1 MPVAAEGAEEDE
13 VPRKERLRWEKELL
27 GLYLSE
33 HPLGDIADQL
43 PDYVTAYT
51 GDLAEESDQAKVTLG
66 GIIQSTRRVITRAG
80 STMLVATLEDL
91 QGSAEVVVFPKVF
104 SETASAWA
112 DDAVVLITGRVDHR
126 DESAQLLCET
136 VHAWDDAVRMGPLAY
151 AAERERL
158 SRARARPGSW
168 SGSGNGNGNGHAAGV
183 PTVPPV
189 VLPRGAEPDPMV
201 AVPVVAAST
210 PIPVR
215 PVEPAEESPAPS
227 DAVPV
232 RAVASEGE
240 VPPRGAGTISIGFGS
255 EVDLERLLPA
265 IESLTAAIRG
275 RPGSLPV
282 VINIPVAGATRQVRL
297 PLHAEWDEQLGDL
310 LTRAA
315 GLPLAVSLLAVA
327 VEP

>member
-1 MPVAAEGAEEDE
+1 VESLGSPAAPAAEEDE

-91 QGSAEVVVFPKVF
+91 TGSVEVVVFPKVF
-104 SETASAWA
+104 AETGNAWA
-112 DDAVVLITGRVDHR
+112 DDAVVLVTGRVDRR
-126 DESAQLLCET
+126 DDAAQLLCET
-136 VHAWDDAVRMGPLAY
+136 VHAWDDAVRMGPIAFG
-151 AAERERL
+151 AERDRL
-158 SRARARPGSW
+158 ARTPMRPGTW
-168 SGSGNGNGNGHAAGV
+168 SPNGNGHGA
-183 PTVPPV
+183 PPVPPV
-189 VLPRGAEPDPMV
+189 ALPRGVEPAEPLV
-201 AVPVVAAST
+201 AVPVVASSA
-210 PIPVR
+210 PIPVG
-215 PVEPAEESPAPS
+215 PVEPAEESPAPV

-232 RAVASEGE
+232 RAGVSEGE
-240 VPPRGAGTISIGFGS
+240 VTLGGAGTISIGFDS

-297 PLHAEWDEQLGDL
+297 PLHAEWDDQLGDL